1 METLFDVDAQ
11 QLERCKLLKPLLKQS
26 NQLFDKI
33 VFNFP
38 HVGAGEKDEA
48 RNVKLNQVLL
58 LRFLRSAQPFLSASV
73 NTGTKESADSD
84 HESLP
89 SDPDSDDETQQAA
102 ADSSGVRG
110 SVLLTLFTCKP
121 YDMWTLP

>member
-11 QLERCKLLKPLLKQS
+11 HLERCRLLKPLLKQP
-26 NQLFDKI
+26 NKLFDKI

-58 LRFLRSAQPFLSASV
+58 LRFLRSAQPFLAASV
-73 NTGTKESADSD
+73 TTDMKESADSD
-84 HESLP
+84 AESLP
-89 SDPDSDDETQQAA
+89 SDPDSGDESQQAA
-102 ADSSGVRG
+102 ANSSGVRG
-110 SVLLTLFTCKP
+110 SVLVTLFTCKP